1 MRLSSGI
8 DWKMVW
14 ALMRRDA
21 HNWASYRLQIV
32 IAILGALVGFA
43 SWGFNASYRD
53 VTVQLPLSF
62 QAAPVYNTSYLSFIV
77 TGILVS
83 NVVLSLTGGVTS
95 GLRPWMLESILMTGI
110 RPATFVLG
118 TVAWSYFLSVIFFFP
133 QLVIGIFFFNVDLN
147 VNLISFALAVI
158 ISGIIVFG
166 ISMASVGMRLVTK
179 VTDPINWILGISMS
193 LLSGQTFPVQYLNSY
208 FPGIAYV
215 SWALPYTW
223 IFTIIRSSTLAGASV
238 FDLPVAEAFLV
249 SLVYAAVLVPVGL
262 YFFRWGLNRAKK
274 QGTLGW
280 W

>member
-1 MRLSSGI
+1 MKFANI
-8 DWKMVW
+8 DWKIVW

-21 HNWASYRLQIV
+21 HNWSSYKMQVV
-32 IAILGALVGFA
+32 ISILGAMVGFA
-43 SWGFNASYRD
+43 SWGFNASYRN
-53 VTVQLPLSF
+53 VTVTFLSF
-62 QAAPVYNTSYLSFIV
+62 QSTPVYTTSYLAFIV

-110 RPATFVLG
+110 RPSTFVLG
-118 TVAWSYFLSVIFFFP
+118 TVAWSYLLSVVFFFP
-133 QLVIGIFFFNVDLN
+133 QLLIGLFFFNVSLN
-147 VNLISFALAVI
+147 VNLLTFFASVL

-193 LLSGQTFPVQYLNSY
+193 LLSGQTFPVQYLNNY
-208 FPGIAYV
+208 IPGISNL

-223 IFTIIRSSTLAGASV
+223 IFDIVRLSTLTGASI
-238 FDLPVAEAFLV
+238 FDPGVAEALLI
-249 SLVYAAVLVPVGL
+249 SLVYAVVLVPVGL
-262 YFFRWGLNRAKK
+262 YIFMWGLKRAKK

-280 W
+280 Y

>member
-1 MRLSSGI
+1 MSNWTSY
-8 DWKMVW
+8 KMQV
-14 ALMRRDA
+14 
-21 HNWASYRLQIV
+21 V

-43 SWGFNASYRD
+43 SWGFNASYRN
-53 VTVQLPLSF
+53 VTVTLYSYQTT
-62 QAAPVYNTSYLSFIV
+62 PVAQVSYLSFIV

-110 RPATFVLG
+110 RPSTFVLG
-118 TVAWSYFLSVIFFFP
+118 TVAWSYLLSVIFFFP
-133 QLVIGIFFFNVDLN
+133 QLIIGVFFFNVSLS
-147 VNLISFALAVI
+147 VNFLSFFLSVL

-208 FPGIAYV
+208 FPGIAYI

-223 IFTIIRSSTLAGASV
+223 IFDIVRLSTLANASI
-238 FDLPVAEAFLV
+238 FDPSVAFAFLV
-249 SLVYAAVLVPVGL
+249 SLAYAVAVVPLGL
-262 YFFRWGLNRAKK
+262 YFFVWGLRKAKK

>member
-1 MRLSSGI
+1 MRLQAI
-8 DWKMVW
+8 EWNKVW
-14 ALMRRDA
+14 ALLRRDMS
-21 HNWASYRLQIV
+21 NWTSYKMQVV

-43 SWGFNASYRD
+43 SWGFNASYRN
-53 VTVQLPLSF
+53 VTVTLYSYQTT
-62 QAAPVYNTSYLSFIV
+62 PVAQVSYLSFIV

-110 RPATFVLG
+110 RPSTFVLG
-118 TVAWSYFLSVIFFFP
+118 TVAWSYLLSVIFFFP
-133 QLVIGIFFFNVDLN
+133 QLIIGVFFFNVSLS
-147 VNLISFALAVI
+147 VNFLSFFLSVL

-208 FPGIAYV
+208 FPGIAYI

-223 IFTIIRSSTLAGASV
+223 IFDIVRLSTLANASI
-238 FDLPVAEAFLV
+238 FDPSVAFAFLV
-249 SLVYAAVLVPVGL
+249 SLAYAVAVVPLGL
-262 YFFRWGLNRAKK
+262 YFFVWGLRKAKK